1 MPGDEDMLIGSIPVT
16 QLPQRIGVADDIERL
31 KRFIADWQEKQ
42 NLEVHA
48 QLRWQLLSRPKYF
61 RPLTIFACHHAV
73 SDKPVSR
80 PLLRS
85 AAALEMFHNVSLIV
99 DDILDSSRSRRG
111 RLTLHCRF
119 GFLPALMVS
128 GYLTAGGFDLVQ
140 KDAYSVQLL
149 SELMQR
155 LGVAEC
161 AQWRLR
167 RHPLGVE
174 DWRMIAGED
183 TGSMFEV
190 CARLGARGDR
200 LRKFG
205 LLLGLVYHGCDDV
218 GDVRGAV
225 ALGGGGEKDVL
236 DGILTLPA
244 AIAVRDPKVAALFR
258 QAGPK
263 NYEPLMS
270 AMAGA
275 LPEAEIYLD
284 SLAAEARREAIANA
298 TDPRKLLALLQHV
311 RSLSKS

>member
-1 MPGDEDMLIGSIPVT
+1 MSENAEMMIGTVPVA
-16 QLPQRIGVADDIERL
+16 QLPHRIGVAEDIERL
-31 KRFIADWQEKQ
+31 KNFIGNWLEQQ
-42 NLEVHA
+42 NPEVQA
-48 QLRWQLLSRPKYF
+48 PLRWQLLSRPKYF
-61 RPLTIFACHHAV
+61 RPLTIFACHYAT
-73 SDKPVSR
+73 STKPVSET
-80 PLLRS
+80 LLRS
-85 AAALEMFHNVSLIV
+85 VAALEIFHNVSLIV
-99 DDILDSSRSRRG
+99 DDILDASRSRRG

-128 GYLTAGGFDLVQ
+128 GYLTAGGFDLVR
-140 KDAYSVQLL
+140 KDAYSVRLL
-149 SELMQR
+149 AELMQR

-161 AQWRLR
+161 TQWRLR

-183 TGSMFEV
+183 TGSMFEI
-190 CARLGARGDR
+190 CARLGARDER

-244 AIAVRDPKVAALFR
+244 ALAVQDPKVGALFR

-263 NYEPLMS
+263 NYDRLMRE
-270 AMAGA
+270 MAKV
-275 LPEAEIYLD
+275 LPDAEVYLD
-284 SLAAEARREAIANA
+284 SLAADARREAIANA
-298 TDPRKLLALLQHV
+298 ADPKKLLALVEHTRALS
-311 RSLSKS
+311 RS

>member
-1 MPGDEDMLIGSIPVT
+1 MLDTPEMLIGTVPVT
-16 QLPQRIGVADDIERL
+16 ELPQRIGVADDMERL
-31 KRFIADWQEKQ
+31 KNFITKWLDRQ
-42 NLEVHA
+42 NPEVEA
-48 QLRWQLLSRPKYF
+48 LLRWQLLSRPKYF
-61 RPLTIFACHHAV
+61 RPLTIFACHHATSV
-73 SDKPVSR
+73 APVSET
-80 PLLRS
+80 LLRS
-85 AAALEMFHNVSLIV
+85 TAALEIFHNVSLIV
-99 DDILDSSRSRRG
+99 DDILDASRSRRG

-119 GFLPALMVS
+119 GFLPALMAS

-140 KDAYSVQLL
+140 KDTYSVRLL
-149 SELMQR
+149 AELMQR

-161 AQWRLR
+161 TQWRLR

-183 TGSMFEV
+183 TGSMFEI
-190 CARLGARGDR
+190 CARLGARDDR

-244 AIAVRDPKVAALFR
+244 ALAVRDPKVGALFR

-263 NYEPLMS
+263 NYNRLMR
-270 AMAGA
+270 AMAKV
-275 LPEAEIYLD
+275 LPEAEDYLD
-284 SLAAEARREAIANA
+284 GLAADARREAIANA
-298 TDPRKLLALLQHV
+298 TDPQKLLALVEHT
-311 RSLSKS
+311 RALSKS

>member
-1 MPGDEDMLIGSIPVT
+1 MPGNAEMLIGSVPVT
-16 QLPQRIGVADDIERL
+16 QVPQRIGVAEDIERM
-31 KRFIADWQEKQ
+31 KNFIEHWLEKQ
-42 NLEVHA
+42 NPEVQA
-48 QLRWQLLSRPKYF
+48 PLRWQLLSRPKYF
-61 RPLTIFACHHAV
+61 RPLTIFACHHAT
-73 SDKPVSR
+73 SAKPVSET
-80 PLLRS
+80 LLRS
-85 AAALEMFHNVSLIV
+85 AAALEIFHNVSLIV
-99 DDILDSSRSRRG
+99 DDILDASRTRRG

-128 GYLTAGGFDLVQ
+128 GYLTAGGFELVQ
-140 KDAYSVQLL
+140 KDAYSVRLL
-149 SELMQR
+149 AELMQR

-183 TGSMFEV
+183 TGSMFEI
-190 CARLGARGDR
+190 CARLGARDDR

-244 AIAVRDPKVAALFR
+244 ALAVRDPEVGALFR

-263 NYEPLMS
+263 NYKRLTQ
-270 AMAGA
+270 AMAMV
-275 LPEAEIYLD
+275 LPQAEDYLD
-284 SLAAEARREAIANA
+284 GLAADARREAIAHA
-298 TDPRKLLALLQHV
+298 ADPQKLLALVEHT
-311 RSLSKS
+311 RALSKS